1 MAFIL
6 KSVIIKEI
14 KTSWIYSSRKE
25 GNIIKR
31 LEDVLVKEHFINIY
45 QNETFLVKLQRL
57 FNQKTNYVRDGFFKR
72 KVVKAD
78 FYKEELSRA
87 LYLNNLGHTRTV
99 LVVNLKTGLTKLL
112 DGAFSYQKSEW
123 DFPILYLDELFED
136 LDPFISVTAEA
147 KFPNFFDKNK
157 TPSYNFEE
165 LEKFLNNLIRNWIHK
180 NKDYLQ
186 NNKKEY
192 LQKNLE
198 DFILSKKIVSTKDF
212 CDLFEIKQ
220 IAVEYSKFCVT
231 DSEEKLTSDI
241 KKLISI
247 LKNYENAIDDYTFI
261 DILSGSL
268 VKNFWWELSDG
279 DVNNLPEF
287 EKLYKELLEL
297 ADKRDF
303 AFHL

>member
-1 MAFIL
+1 M
-6 KSVIIKEI
+6 
-14 KTSWIYSSRKE
+14 
-25 GNIIKR
+25 NIFIKR
-31 LEDVLVKEHFINIY
+31 FEDVLVKEHFINIY

-57 FNQKTNYVRDGFFKR
+57 FNQKTNYVRDGFFER

-112 DGAFSYQKSEW
+112 DGALSYQKSDW

-136 LDPFISVTAEA
+136 LDPFVSVTAEA
-147 KFPNFFDKNK
+147 KFPNFFDRDK

-186 NNKKEY
+186 KNKNEY
-192 LQKNLE
+192 LQKNLK

-212 CDLFEIKQ
+212 CDLFEMKR
-220 IAVEYSKFCVT
+220 IAIEYSKFCVT
-231 DSEEKLTSDI
+231 DSEEKLISDI

-247 LKNYENAIDDYTFI
+247 LKTYENDINDDTFI

-268 VKNFWWELSDG
+268 VKNFCWELSDG

-287 EKLYKELLEL
+287 EKIYKEFVEL
-297 ADKRDF
+297 ADKRDLS
-303 AFHL
+303 FHL

>member
-1 MAFIL
+1 M
-6 KSVIIKEI
+6 
-14 KTSWIYSSRKE
+14 
-25 GNIIKR
+25 NIFIKR
-31 LEDVLVKEHFINIY
+31 FENVLTKEHFINIY

-57 FNQKTNYVRDGFFKR
+57 FNQKTNYVRDGFFER

-78 FYKEELSRA
+78 FYKGEFSRA

-112 DGAFSYQKSEW
+112 DGALSYQKSEW

-147 KFPNFFDKNK
+147 KFPNFFDKDK
-157 TPSYNFEE
+157 TPSYNFKE

-231 DSEEKLTSDI
+231 DSEEKLISDI

-247 LKNYENAIDDYTFI
+247 LKTYENDINDDTFI
-261 DILSGSL
+261 DILSGNL
-268 VKNFWWELSDG
+268 VKNFCWELADG

-287 EKLYKELLEL
+287 EKLYKKFVEL
-297 ADKRDF
+297 ADERDLS
-303 AFHL
+303 FHL

>member
-1 MAFIL
+1 M
-6 KSVIIKEI
+6 
-14 KTSWIYSSRKE
+14 
-25 GNIIKR
+25 NIFIKR
-31 LEDVLVKEHFINIY
+31 LEDVLTKEHFINIY

-57 FNQKTNYVRDGFFKR
+57 FNQKTNYVRDGFFER

-112 DGAFSYQKSEW
+112 DGALSYQKSDW

-136 LDPFISVTAEA
+136 LDPFVSVTAEA
-147 KFPNFFDKNK
+147 KFPNFFDKDK
-157 TPSYNFEE
+157 TPSYNFKE

-180 NKDYLQ
+180 NKDYLK

-231 DSEEKLTSDI
+231 DSEEKLISDI

-247 LKNYENAIDDYTFI
+247 LKTYENAIDDYTFI
-261 DILSGSL
+261 DILSGNL

>member
-1 MAFIL
+1 M
-6 KSVIIKEI
+6 
-14 KTSWIYSSRKE
+14 
-25 GNIIKR
+25 NIFIKR
-31 LEDVLVKEHFINIY
+31 LEDVLAKEHFINIY

-57 FNQKTNYVRDGFFKR
+57 FNQKTNYVRDGFFER

-231 DSEEKLTSDI
+231 DSEEKLISDI

-247 LKNYENAIDDYTFI
+247 LKTYENDINDDAFI

-268 VKNFWWELSDG
+268 VKNFCWELSDG

-287 EKLYKELLEL
+287 EKLYKEFVEL
-297 ADKRDF
+297 ADKRDLS
-303 AFHL
+303 FHL

>member
-1 MAFIL
+1 M
-6 KSVIIKEI
+6 
-14 KTSWIYSSRKE
+14 
-25 GNIIKR
+25 NIFIKR
-31 LEDVLVKEHFINIY
+31 FEDVLVKEHFINIY
-45 QNETFLVKLQRL
+45 QNETFLIKLQRL
-57 FNQKTNYVRDGFFKR
+57 FNQKTNYVRDGFFER
-72 KVVKAD
+72 KVVKVD

-112 DGAFSYQKSEW
+112 DGALSYQKSEW

-147 KFPNFFDKNK
+147 KFPNFFDRDK

-186 NNKKEY
+186 KNKNEY
-192 LQKNLE
+192 LQKNLKN
-198 DFILSKKIVSTKDF
+198 FILSKKIISTKDF

-231 DSEEKLTSDI
+231 DSEEKLISDI

-247 LKNYENAIDDYTFI
+247 LKTYENDINDDTFI

-268 VKNFWWELSDG
+268 VKNFCWELSDG

-287 EKLYKELLEL
+287 EKLYKEFVEL
-297 ADKRDF
+297 ADKRDLS
-303 AFHL
+303 FHL